1 MWSELVPP
9 LDGGGLVALL
19 SMQCNLSIMVTLG
32 PTKSGC
38 SREVTC

>member
-1 MWSELVPP
+1 MDCELIGLIQWS
-9 LDGGGLVALL
+9 
-19 SMQCNLSIMVTLG
+19 LSIMVTLG